1 MATLPELAR
10 LHTTLEG
17 EDLAQLTRLVAS
29 WGILADLCFADLL
42 LFVPLVADDSKLL
55 VIGQVRP
62 SNSQTLHHDDL
73 IGRII
78 DESERPLVARAY
90 RTGDIMDG
98 EISLASRGGE
108 PARLQ
113 CIPVR
118 WDGRVIAV
126 LTREAA
132 ITVGRRPGELERS
145 YVAVFERFARM
156 LVAGLF
162 PYPIDQGTS
171 AESPRVGDGALLLDD
186 AARVS
191 YASPNAVTALHR
203 LGAYSNV
210 EGVRLDEAGVNTA
223 GVDDSFASHLPVMVE
238 VERRPDVIVLLRCMP
253 LLDLRDD
260 QVVITGAIV
269 LLRDVTDLRRRD
281 QLLLS
286 KDQAIREVHHRVK
299 NNLQTIGSLLRLQA
313 RRLAP
318 GDGRDALEEAERR
331 IRSIAL
337 VHEILSRDAGE
348 QVPFNDIVK
357 PLVRMAQEAFTFPGV
372 PVEFDVSGEAG
383 ELPATIATP
392 LAVVLTELL
401 QNAVEHAFPQGSP
414 GGRIVVRLGNDGYRL
429 RIVVADDGP
438 GFPADFEIGSTR
450 SLGLSIAKSLIETQM
465 AGTIETR
472 NDGGATVELVI
483 PIYDPE
489 AGQPEYRDERTGR
502 VP

>member
-10 LHTTLEG
+10 QHTNLEG
-17 EDLAQLTRLVAS
+17 EALAQLTRLVAA

-42 LFVPLVADDSKLL
+42 LFVPTAADDGKLV

-73 IGRII
+73 IGRVM

-98 EISLASRGGE
+98 EIAVTSRGGE

-118 WDGRVIAV
+118 WAGEVIAV

-132 ITVGRRPGELERS
+132 ILVGRRPGELERS
-145 YVAVFERFARM
+145 YVGVFERFARM

-162 PYPIDQGTS
+162 PYPIDEGTA

-210 EGVRLDEAGVNTA
+210 EGIRLDEAGVATG

-253 LLDLRDD
+253 LLDLRDGR
-260 QVVITGAIV
+260 VVITGAIV

-299 NNLQTIGSLLRLQA
+299 NNLQTIGSLLRLQG
-313 RRLAP
+313 RRLAA
-318 GDGRDALEEAERR
+318 GDGREALEEAERR

-348 QVPFNDIVK
+348 EVPFDEIVG
-357 PLVRMAQEAFTFPGV
+357 PLVRMAKEAFTFPGV
-372 PVEFDVSGEAG
+372 PVDFKVVGAAG

-401 QNAVEHAFPQGSP
+401 QNAVEHAFPQGGT
-414 GGRIVVRLGNDGYRL
+414 GGQVRVEMSNDGERL
-429 RIVVADDGP
+429 RILVADDGP
-438 GFPADFEIGSTR
+438 GFPPDFSIGSTR
-450 SLGLSIAKSLIETQM
+450 SLGLSIARSLIESQM
-465 AGTIETR
+465 TGTIETR
-472 NDGGATVELVI
+472 NDGGATVELTV
-483 PIYDPE
+483 PLRDPD
-489 AGQPEYRDERTGR
+489 A
-502 VP
+502 V